1 MFFYNEQTQA
11 SVQVILYLG
20 NKKTIIIS
28 VQS

>member
-11 SVQVILYLG
+11 SVQVIHYLG
-20 NKKTIIIS
+20 NKKTIIIR